1 MSVQPGVGYNFF
13 SSSSGTTIIVD
24 PPFVNYA
31 TEGGGVSVPP
41 IPAQLFNGANGSSA
55 HIPFEAWITQINGLR
70 YLQISTG
77 SCTFTRTNMPIIKT
91 GAFSQTEQAWFRKV
105 QICPDG
111 VRTTYSEM
119 WPNPSLDPE
128 PSFSNTTMEDGGG
141 YLLADTADPLT
152 LYAFKW
158 DIGQAEEG
166 FEDIPYAAETYK
178 NLPTLALIAQSN
190 GADTNKITVNRG
202 PSLYEQAM
210 NVQKMT
216 GYTAEDTELPG
227 DWGHCHT
234 TWMNPRKVGFNSKAV
249 LSLNPVSAIPF
260 SATVSTTQV
269 GIPGICNTIQ
279 TIRLGGSPSGGSM
292 VISATVIELID
303 GVPTPVTYPSVIPYF
318 VTPVY
323 TPLEVYGGDL
333 QAMFNCL
340 NSIVPLAGK
349 VQVSGGNGVYHVTF
363 LQDFQGLPILP
374 LTCNVSGVTSFAY
387 DFEIIQYHVGD
398 INLTTGFQP
407 VMTQLMNKPDMTE
420 AEDPYNANKD
430 SDPAW
435 KDIVN
440 IAEVSACKDFSGDVT
455 SDGVFIMGSSEQVN
469 PDLTVANGC
478 IPEPS
483 SDHPFKVV
491 FVETTEAEG
500 DIFRIVSGTVNNLV
514 PVNIDD
520 TIAVTGVNQ
529 AWLKVPYDSA
539 TKTFP
544 YSTAEFIWE
553 IGPTMPDSDTTY
565 SYVRIAE
572 VNGSDVTQYVTG
584 SLWGDRIQVG
594 SGATQNAHYYYARV

>member
-1 MSVQPGVGYNFF
+1 MSIQPGVGYNFF
-13 SSSSGTTIIVD
+13 SSSSGTTIIVE

-41 IPAQLFNGANGSSA
+41 IPAQLFNGGNGSSA
-55 HIPFEAWITQINGLR
+55 HIPFEAWITEINGLR

-105 QICPDG
+105 QICPEG

-141 YLLADTADPLT
+141 YLLADTSDPLT

-166 FEDIPYAAETYK
+166 FEDIPYAADTYK

-190 GADTNKITVNRG
+190 SADTNKITVNRG
-202 PSLYEQAM
+202 PSLYEQTM

-303 GVPTPVTYPSVIPYF
+303 GVPTPVTAASVIPYF

-323 TPLEVYGGDL
+323 TPLEVYGGDV

-363 LQDFQGLPILP
+363 LQDFQGLPMLP
-374 LTCNVSGVTSFAY
+374 LTCDVSGVTSYAY

-407 VMTQLMNKPDMTE
+407 VMTQLMNKPDVTE
-420 AEDPYNANKD
+420 AEDPYNTNKD
-430 SDPAW
+430 SDPTW
-435 KDIVN
+435 SNIVN
-440 IAEVSACKDFSGDVT
+440 IAEVRACKQFSGDVI

-469 PDLTVANGC
+469 PELTIAAGC
-478 IPEPS
+478 IPEPAS
-483 SDHPFKVV
+483 EHPFKVV
-491 FVETTEAEG
+491 FVEEAEG
-500 DIFRIVSGTVNNLV
+500 SSTYRIVSGTVNNLV

-520 TIAVTGVNQ
+520 TIAVTGTCQV
-529 AWLKVPYDSA
+529 WLKVPYDSA
-539 TKTFP
+539 TNTFP
-544 YSTAEFIWE
+544 YSSAEFTWN
-553 IGPTMPDSDTTY
+553 IGPTMPDDTDNFGY
-565 SYVRIAE
+565 IRIAE

-584 SLWGDRIQVG
+584 SLWASRIKVG
-594 SGATQNAHYYYARV
+594 TLTAKYYYSRV